1 MNTHKATEELEKIS
15 VILIIDKEIIFPD
28 MQRTPRNLEE
38 NGQQSRRKMGKGHKS
53 KQGLKSE

>member
-1 MNTHKATEELEKIS
+1 MNTHKATEKLEKIS

-38 NGQQSRRKMGKGHKS
+38 NGQQFRRKMGKGHKS
-53 KQGLKSE
+53 K